1 MRVFE
6 VQKDGKQYCAIQIIE
21 DRRVKTTLSTPSL
34 WRMKEVLLRTN
45 YGFKIASN
53 INKGRGIWVIT
64 MEETSP

>member
-6 VQKDGKQYCAIQIIE
+6 VQKDGKQYCAIQLIE

-45 YGFKIASN
+45 YGFKITSN
-53 INKGRGIWVIT
+53 IKSRDVWVIT
-64 MEETSP
+64 LEETNP